1 MILALALVAYV
12 VAPFAIIAAALAYY
26 ARDERARDRAHQAF
40 MRSLTGEEHS
50 YHSLYGRYAPPQID
64 RPSRARRHA

>member
-1 MILALALVAYV
+1 MILALALIAYV
-12 VAPFAIIAAALAYY
+12 IAPFAIIAAALAYY

-40 MRSLTGEEHS
+40 MRKLTGEEHS
-50 YHSLYGRYAPPQID
+50 YKILYGRFAPERVD